1 MRIKAFAK
9 LNLGLTVTNKRAD
22 GYHDLKM
29 VTVPIDLFDVLYID
43 KRADIQISTNKWYL
57 PNNEKNTIYQTL
69 KLLEQ
74 ECGIDPNY
82 HIKVIKNIPTQAGMG
97 GGSSDSGTLLNY
109 LDESLD
115 LGLSVEKKI
124 ELGLQIGADVPYF
137 IVNQPAIVSG
147 IGEIIEPI
155 KVNCPFHL
163 FIVKPK
169 QGIST
174 PALFKKFKMKEQS
187 DNSLDK
193 LVYGLTHND
202 YEMVVSNL
210 KNDLLEA
217 ATLVH
222 PEINDIISDLMRFGF
237 DGVSMT
243 GAGSTIFGIT
253 QDENLVRDAVMS
265 FFEKYDLVKKTKI
278 V

>member
-9 LNLGLTVTNKRAD
+9 LNLGLAVTNKRSD

-43 KRADIQISTNKWYL
+43 KRDDIQISTNKWYL

-69 KLLEQ
+69 MLLEK

-109 LDESLD
+109 LDETLN

-137 IVNQPAIVSG
+137 VVNKPAIVSG

-155 KVNCPFHL
+155 QVNCPFHL
-163 FIVKPK
+163 FIVKPR

-174 PALFKKFKMKEQS
+174 PALFKEFKMKETS

-193 LVYGLTHND
+193 LVYGLLHND

-210 KNDLLEA
+210 KNDLLDA

-222 PEINDIISDLMRFGF
+222 PEIRDIIKDLSDFGF

-253 QDENLVRDAVMS
+253 QDENLVRKAVVT